1 MLVSCVTAAPWGA
14 VDGKRATGFEMH
26 TVFRLTRIG
35 LFDVALWLHTKED
48 PTDSEW
54 DQGCDELSALKQ
66 RSGGDASR
74 LRTVI
79 LSDGGAPNARQRSKF
94 SGLFTG
100 PTKSSLITVS
110 LTNPVKRA
118 IANLITTW
126 LNPGFRAFGPPRT
139 SEALTYV
146 ELLSEQA
153 AIWKHFDELANIL
166 GMTETLLLAR
176 KAATTADT

>member
-1 MLVSCVTAAPWGA
+1 LGHRAALGRSKWEA
-14 VDGKRATGFEMH
+14 CDGFDMH

-35 LFDVALWLHTKED
+35 PFDAALWLHTKED
-48 PTDSEW
+48 PSDSEW
-54 DQGCDELSALKQ
+54 DQGCGELLALKQ
-66 RSGGDASR
+66 RNDGDSSH

-79 LSDGGAPNARQRSKF
+79 ISDGGAPNARQRSHF

-118 IANLITTW
+118 IANVITTW
-126 LNPGFRAFGPPRT
+126 LNPGFRAFSPART
-139 SEALTYV
+139 REALAYV

-153 AIWKHFDELANIL
+153 ALWKHFDELANVL

-176 KAATTADT
+176 KAATTADA